1 MDARLLWVRTCSALL
16 TLLCL
21 LISTLN
27 RGASGFADLHDE
39 TSLLQQAKTVRSGSQ
54 RVHGA
59 LYPETYD
66 QNRHA
71 DIMAMQPEQM
81 GTSIISAIPS
91 GLTQGTIALNLPQ
104 VAFGGAA
111 TAGSGIVSDARLMQP
126 LIVVSPDQTLS
137 QPASSFTG
145 DADLRFRLPMNAL
158 PGSFDAS
165 SPATANK
172 AYEETLM
179 GNVPVD
185 ELAQGIAP
193 GYAAQPYGVLQQQ
206 SGFQGPQVL
215 QAPVVSNVFG
225 NAMTAPTGFVAGAQG
240 ASQDASLS
248 HWISPLGVASS
259 AATPGAALQQ
269 NGLSGGSTS
278 QLGPVAQIV
287 LPQGTVPAAGLNP
300 RIMPSASEAVA
311 ASETGTTQEEHD
323 ASASADAVVDS
334 VLDML
339 KSASQKTA
347 TAADAKANAKAN
359 AKVNA
364 KVVSQ
369 HAAVKIS
376 KANRA
381 QTASEV
387 AAQEQK
393 EADLAAARNQASEKK
408 ERTVAKFAAEKAA
421 AQKVAADAQ
430 KVVAEAAAKT
440 AAAQRAAAAA
450 ERVVAELVGPDAHHT
465 YSGNHIMDEAS
476 LLQMKQGVEL
486 NSKSHDREKTQSQFP
501 GVFVPAG
508 YSQITM
514 PTGYAPSYASGYT
527 SGYTPALQ
535 SPTIAVS
542 AGMAGYGSAGVPLSG
557 IAHQMYPAVGSTVVT
572 DTSIASQGTYG
583 AYDSPMNGPGVIGQ
597 SPVVGSAAAS
607 QGTVAEAAL
616 QAARAGAQKI
626 VAQNTAA
633 AAESIAA
640 RATAEQAA
648 AQGAA
653 VAAAA
658 GYNPYANGYQNY
670 YPQSTYIVQPHRH
683 DEKSKKDEHPT
694 GTHKKT

>member
-21 LISTLN
+21 PISTLN

-66 QNRHA
+66 PNRHA

-111 TAGSGIVSDARLMQP
+111 TAASGIVSDARLMQP
-126 LIVVSPDQTLS
+126 LMVVSPDQTLS

-172 AYEETLM
+172 ASEGTLM

-185 ELAQGIAP
+185 ELAQGLAP

-225 NAMTAPTGFVAGAQG
+225 NAMTAPTGFVAGALG
-240 ASQDASLS
+240 ASQDASLG

-278 QLGPVAQIV
+278 QMGPVAQIV

-347 TAADAKANAKAN
+347 AAADAKANAKAN
-359 AKVNA
+359 AT
-364 KVVSQ
+364 VVSQ

-393 EADLAAARNQASEKK
+393 EADLAAARNQASERK
-408 ERTVAKFAAEKAA
+408 ERTVAKIAAEKAA

-440 AAAQRAAAAA
+440 AAAQKAAAAA
-450 ERVVAELVGPDAHHT
+450 ERVVAELTDAHHT

-476 LLQMKQGVEL
+476 LLQMKQGLEL

-527 SGYTPALQ
+527 SGYAPALQ

-583 AYDSPMNGPGVIGQ
+583 AYNSPMNGPGVTVQ

-626 VAQNTAA
+626 IAQNTAA

-658 GYNPYANGYQNY
+658 GYNPYANGYQN
-670 YPQSTYIVQPHRH
+670 TYIVQPHRH

-694 GTHKKT
+694 DTHKKT